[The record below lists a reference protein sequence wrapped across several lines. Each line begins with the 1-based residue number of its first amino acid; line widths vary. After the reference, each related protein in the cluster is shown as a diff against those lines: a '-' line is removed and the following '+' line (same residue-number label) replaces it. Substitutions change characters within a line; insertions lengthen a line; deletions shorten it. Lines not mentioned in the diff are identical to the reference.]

1 MSIYV
6 IPDPT
11 PEKKK
16 KNTGPIYVLYV
27 YAYKC
32 LHV

>member
-11 PEKKK
+11 PKKK
-16 KNTGPIYVLYV
+16 TGPIYVLYV
-27 YAYKC
+27 YAYKF

>member
-11 PEKKK
+11 PEQKK
-16 KNTGPIYVLYV
+16 TGPMYVLYV
-27 YAYKC
+27 YAYKF